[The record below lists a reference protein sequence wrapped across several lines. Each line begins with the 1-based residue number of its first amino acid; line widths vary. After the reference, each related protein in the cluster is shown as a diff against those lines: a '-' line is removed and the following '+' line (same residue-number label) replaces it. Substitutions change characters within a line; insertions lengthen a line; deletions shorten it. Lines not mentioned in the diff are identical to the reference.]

1 MECKLHKNRII
12 EFISFL
18 VFPGILTSLIIFAIS
33 RFSFHIGYT
42 FCIYLIMFSIMVGF
56 IYILYKLKLHFLTI
70 LPIYFLFSF
79 LFIYYAWKFFNAYI
93 PFDEILLIF
102 MLFINSIGIFLYIQ
116 FRDKITLKKIKPLM
130 FSLIALSVILT
141 FLGVKRQVDVYNGYC
156 VKEGR
161 FLTEK
166 EKIERVVNEIFN
178 YRYEANN
185 YLSKLDTCCSYK
197 KPVNFWGGPE
207 KDYAIKYRLQGINGG
222 SVNIIKSNGGRQNY
236 VVTNCGDA
244 MKWDLLESGIYF

>member
-1 MECKLHKNRII
+1 MECKLHKNQII

-18 VFPGILTSLIIFAIS
+18 VFPGIITSLIVFAFS
-33 RFSFHIGYT
+33 GFSFHIGYT
-42 FCIYLIMFSIMVGF
+42 FCIYLIMFSIMVVF
-56 IYILYKLKLHFLTI
+56 IYILYKLKLHFSTI
-70 LPIYFLFSF
+70 FPIYFSTSI
-79 LFIYYAWKFFNAYI
+79 LFIYFAWKFIYVYI

-102 MLFINSIGIFLYIQ
+102 MLFINPIGIFLYFQ
-116 FRDKITLKKIKPLM
+116 FRDKITLKKIKLLM
-130 FSLIALSVILT
+130 FSLIAISIIFT

-166 EKIERVVNEIFN
+166 EKIERVVNKIFH
-178 YRYEANN
+178 YPDEAKS
-185 YLSKLDTCCSYK
+185 YLSKLDTCCSYE

-222 SVNIIKSNGGRQNY
+222 AVNIIESNGGRLNY
-236 VVTNCGDA
+236 VVTNCGDPV
-244 MKWDLLESGIYF
+244 KWDFLESGI